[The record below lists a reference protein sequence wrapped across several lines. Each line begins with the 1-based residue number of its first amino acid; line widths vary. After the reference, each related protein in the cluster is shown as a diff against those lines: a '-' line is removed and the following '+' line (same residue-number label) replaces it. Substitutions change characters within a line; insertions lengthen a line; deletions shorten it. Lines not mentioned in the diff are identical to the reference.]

1 MNGQAVGAVRLGE
14 CPPVYVRK
22 MNEQKIP
29 IACNMR
35 AFDENQRRRYEELR
49 KRLTAVRQEIREDP
63 DAYSFR
69 LQPDAGVLTELVE
82 WITLERLC
90 CPFLQFTIDVS
101 PADGPVWL
109 TLGHG
114 SEIKEFLKQE
124 FSRPG
129 ATGLYSVS
137 PPRDI

>member
-1 MNGQAVGAVRLGE
+1 
-14 CPPVYVRK
+14 
-22 MNEQKIP
+22 
-29 IACNMR
+29 MR
-35 AFDENQRRRYEELR
+35 AFDENERRRYEELC
-49 KRLTAVRQEIREDP
+49 KRLAIARQEIREELE
-63 DAYSFR
+63 AFSFR
-69 LQPDAGVLTELVE
+69 FQPDAAVLTELVE

-90 CPFLQFTIDVS
+90 CPFFQFTIDVS

-109 TLGHG
+109 TLGYG

-137 PPRDI
+137 PPPKI